1 MSALQSLTLDR
12 DYQCPVDQFGLLAP
26 TLRCLKLS
34 YFPLHSS
41 FLRLRDLTELAL
53 KTHDFPLHS
62 DTLLDFLEENR
73 SLESV
78 TLDTKFE
85 KRSLQSSQRQAP
97 IENRLRHLSVSGGK
111 MDIKP
116 VVSNIALQRG
126 AHLEII
132 SGFGIKMKHV
142 LSGPP
147 HGSPP
152 KSIVTNFHGVSI
164 HQKKNSAGRVKRGF
178 LISGIL

>member
-1 MSALQSLTLDR
+1 MSALQSLTLDGGHKCSVER
-12 DYQCPVDQFGLLAP
+12 FGSLAP
-26 TLRCLKLS
+26 TLRCLKL
-34 YFPLHSS
+34 YTFPLHPS

-53 KTHDFPLHS
+53 KTGDFPLHL

-78 TLDTKFE
+78 TLDIRFE
-85 KRSLQSSQRQAP
+85 KGSLRNSQRQAA
-97 IENRLRHLSVSGGK
+97 IENRLRYLSVCGGE
-111 MDIKP
+111 MDIKAM
-116 VVSNIALQRG
+116 VSNIALQRG

-147 HGSPP
+147 RGSPP
-152 KSIVTNFHGVSI
+152 KSIVTDFHGVSI
-164 HQKKNSAGRVKRGF
+164 HQKKNLAGRVKRGF